1 MQQQLQHEL
10 EVNAGSSGS
19 SSLASRLSPQP
30 GIGRTMTRPSP
41 TPPSTPVVQ
50 QFSIEA
56 TDDDISVHMT
66 PVAFAGEGASGVG
79 LVIGD
84 IAAPDPVIINQ
95 SKIVGLFLDKRCF
108 VSRVR

>member
-1 MQQQLQHEL
+1 MSRISLIHKYLYFQQQEQLLQQQLEL
-10 EVNAGSSGS
+10 EVAAGSSGS

-50 QFSIEA
+50 QYSNEA
-56 TDDDISVHMT
+56 TDEEFSVQMT
-66 PVAFAGEGASGVG
+66 PVAIAGEGASGVG

-84 IAAPDPVIINQ
+84 IAAPDPVNI
-95 SKIVGLFLDKRCF
+95 S
-108 VSRVR
+108 